1 LIKPI
6 IVPAEAPPVR
16 FGRCIQL
23 MAHGMNDPDVPI
35 ILLPGLN
42 GDARIFGPQAAAFPS
57 LRSAR
62 WLEPGKSESL
72 AAYAER
78 MARTLDPGRPCLIG
92 GVSFG
97 GVVALEMARH
107 LQVRVCVLIAS
118 SRDVDGLPAA
128 VRILRPIAAVVPPIA
143 LTLGIRC
150 GAASAAS
157 AAPRFHRR
165 IARLSPAEF
174 AFRRWALQ
182 ALLTW
187 RVRDVPECP
196 VVQIHGQHDA
206 TFAASRT
213 KADVILPHAGHLLS
227 LTHAE
232 QVSSFIRSAIGR
244 FAA

>member
-1 LIKPI
+1 
-6 IVPAEAPPVR
+6 
-16 FGRCIQL
+16 
-23 MAHGMNDPDVPI
+23 MAHGMNETDVPI

-42 GDARIFGPQAAAFPS
+42 GDARVFGPQAAAFPS
-57 LRSAR
+57 LTIAR
-62 WLEPGKSESL
+62 WLKPGESESL

-78 MARTLDPGRPCLIG
+78 LAHVLDPGRPCVIG

-97 GVVALEMARH
+97 GVVALEMSRH
-107 LQVRVCVLIAS
+107 LQARACLLIAS
-118 SRDVDGLPAA
+118 TRDVDGLPAA
-128 VRILRPIAAVVPPIA
+128 VRLLRPIAAVVPPIA

-150 GAASAAS
+150 GAASTAS
-157 AAPRFHRR
+157 AAPGFHRGL
-165 IARLSPAEF
+165 ARLTPAEF

-187 RVRDVPECP
+187 RVGRAPGCP

-213 KADVILPHAGHLLS
+213 KADLILPHAGHLLT
-227 LTHAE
+227 LTHAD
-232 QVSSFIRSAIGR
+232 QVNNFIRSAIGG